1 MRYGDQTDRG
11 LAPDGAGGGYA
22 GVLPIDIA
30 GRDAGQ
36 SIRQTLEVAQRH
48 LLALRFA
55 VFNLAGFALLGA
67 AWMQG
72 WTGAV
77 LVADDTGLS
86 LGIFAIFLGGLA
98 VCAQRI
104 WRISV
109 ETNEAHAP
117 RPGYGSRTCE
127 YLNEVAGRDSGA
139 RATAA
144 SRLKLVVSSHI
155 AVVLHVA
162 NSLVLLGLI
171 GTVVG
176 FIIALSGVDP
186 NSAGQIEAIA
196 PMVAELI
203 HGMSVALYTTLVGA
217 VLHLWLKVNYLIL
230 SGGAV
235 RLVSRLVERGER
247 GEFNAR
253 V

>member
-1 MRYGDQTDRG
+1 MTYGNQTDRG

-22 GVLPIDIA
+22 GVLPIDVA
-30 GRDAGQ
+30 ARNVGD

-55 VFNLAGFALLGA
+55 VFNVAAFALFGA

-72 WTGAV
+72 WIDAV
-77 LVADDTGLS
+77 LTADDTGLS

-98 VCAQRI
+98 VCAHRVWLTSAEI
-104 WRISV
+104 D
-109 ETNEAHAP
+109 EAHAP
-117 RPGYGSRTCE
+117 RPGHGSRTCE
-127 YLNEVAGRDSGA
+127 YLKEVADRDSGA
-139 RATAA
+139 RAIAA
-144 SRLKLVVSSHI
+144 SRLKLVVSSRI
-155 AVVLHVA
+155 SVVLHVS

-186 NSAGQIEAIA
+186 SAAGQIEAIA
-196 PMVAELI
+196 PMVSELI
-203 HGMSVALYTTLVGA
+203 RGMSVALYTTLVGA

-235 RLVSRLVERGER
+235 RLVSRLVQRGES
-247 GEFNAR
+247 NAR
-253 V
+253 I

>member
-1 MRYGDQTDRG
+1 MSYGNKTNRN

-22 GVLPIDIA
+22 GVLPIDVA
-30 GRDAGQ
+30 AQDAGQ
-36 SIRQTLEVAQRH
+36 SIRQTLEAAQRH
-48 LLALRFA
+48 LLALRFML
-55 VFNLAGFALLGA
+55 FNLAGFALLGA

-77 LVADDTGLS
+77 LSADDTGLS

-104 WRISV
+104 WQISV
-109 ETNEAHAP
+109 EINEAHAP
-117 RPGYGSRTCE
+117 RASYGSRTCD

-139 RATAA
+139 RAIAA
-144 SRLKLVVSSHI
+144 SRLKMVISGRIS
-155 AVVLHVA
+155 VVLHVA

-186 NSAGQIEAIA
+186 AAAGQIEAIA
-196 PMVAELI
+196 PMVSELI

-230 SGGAV
+230 SGGAI
-235 RLVSRLVERGER
+235 RLVSRLVERGES
-247 GEFNAR
+247 NAR
-253 V
+253 I